1 MKRLAAS
8 GNRDALIG
16 DNADHAVGVEQSPDG
31 EKVEIAMDINLDLTE
46 VRKNKEEVGRAR
58 GNVTEKA
65 RDGARLETVEA
76 MVDVYKS
83 RMLYSDEEL
92 LGHLWERYKSERE
105 EMSKTQTLLVSFY
118 RLPKERS
125 TI

>member
-65 RDGARLETVEA
+65 RDSARLETVEA